1 MQKYP
6 ELTDNNFVL
15 DSYYQPNNIDEAQR
29 FQWVSMWVVDMQKY
43 WWISTITTLIP
54 SGQDWRV
61 L

>member
-1 MQKYP
+1 
-6 ELTDNNFVL
+6 
-15 DSYYQPNNIDEAQR
+15 
-29 FQWVSMWVVDMQKY
+29 MWVVDMQKY

>member
-1 MQKYP
+1 
-6 ELTDNNFVL
+6 LTDNNFVL
-15 DSYYQPNNIDEAQR
+15 DSFYQPSNIDEDKR

-43 WWISTITTLIP
+43 WWIGTITHLIP